1 MLINFFFKK
10 KTAYQLLIS
19 DWSSDVCSSDLGT
32 NFVGPMPAYLRS
44 ERGLNELCALYGLP
58 PGQPDYDPTREF
70 DATETRYATYAM
82 GDYDIPL
89 GPDISLDGTVGVRVI
104 KTDRTISSYRGEDN
118 GDLTK
123 VTANTSDVDLLPSAT
138 ARVKFPGGFQARFG
152 DRKSTRPN
160 SSH

>member
-32 NFVGPMPAYLRS
+32 NFVGPNPAYLRS
-44 ERGLNELCALYGLP
+44 ERGRNELRALYGLP

-70 DATETRYATYAM
+70 DATETSYATYAM

-89 GPDISLDGTVGVRVI
+89 GPDISRDGKVGVSVI
-104 KTDRTISSYRGEDN
+104 KNEDRERRWKGKKGEVS
-118 GDLTK
+118 GEIMGRESTK
-123 VTANTSDVDLLPSAT
+123 
-138 ARVKFPGGFQARFG
+138 
-152 DRKSTRPN
+152 
-160 SSH
+160 

>member
-1 MLINFFFKK
+1 MR
-10 KTAYQLLIS
+10 IS
-19 DWSSDVCSSDLGT
+19 DWSSDVCSSDL
-32 NFVGPMPAYLRS
+32 
-44 ERGLNELCALYGLP
+44 
-58 PGQPDYDPTREF
+58 F
-70 DATETRYATYAM
+70 DATETSYATYAM

-138 ARVKFPGGFQARFG
+138 ARVKFHGGFQARFG
-152 DRKSTRPN
+152 YSRTMRRPDFGSPNQIRKLN
-160 SSH
+160 